1 MCRTGHISRKGEVG
15 CAQGAKM
22 PACPFGQRRGTG
34 KFVLVVRLI
43 VLLVRF
49 YVRNQKGAPV

>member
-22 PACPFGQRRGTG
+22 PACPFDNGEALENS
-34 KFVLVVRLI
+34 FSW
-43 VLLVRF
+43 
-49 YVRNQKGAPV
+49 